1 MEYRRFGEKLFVRID
16 KDEEILEQLAEV
28 AKAENIRL
36 AAVSAIGALGRFSV
50 GTRCAGEKRYLVND
64 FEGDYELLSLN
75 GNITTMNGEFYPHI
89 HIAAADA
96 EGNAFGGHLNFGY
109 ISATCEMIISVL
121 DGEVERQADEI
132 TGLNLMSFMK

>member
-1 MEYRRFGEKLFVRID
+1 MEYRRFAEKLIIRLD
-16 KDEEILEQLAEV
+16 KGEEIMEKLTEA

-36 AAVSAIGALGRFSV
+36 GIVSAIGALGRFSV
-50 GTRCAGEKRYLVND
+50 GTRSAGEKRYLVND

-75 GNITTMNGEFYPHI
+75 GNITTMNGEVYPHI

-109 ISATCEMIISVL
+109 ISATCEMVVSII
-121 DGEVERQADEI
+121 DGGIDRKPDEI
-132 TGLNLMSFMK
+132 TGLNLMHFAK